1 MNTAIFEIIMFSPI
15 LIAISLIILLFFIF
29 LYYFIKIINTLFIKF
44 FHINKKLIDKVHII
58 SFVSINILI
67 SAYFLISLL
76 YRISTYGIDLNTFM
90 DKDNQ
95 VYLGNIIFTFSL
107 ILESII
113 ISIICIFINN
123 RNIPFK
129 LFRNGF

>member
-1 MNTAIFEIIMFSPI
+1 MFELIMFSPI
-15 LIAISLIILLFFIF
+15 LIAISLIILLLFIL

-44 FHINKKLIDKVHII
+44 FRINKKLMDKVHII

-76 YRISTYGIDLNTFM
+76 YRISTYGTDLNTFM

-107 ILESII
+107 ILESMI
-113 ISIICIFINN
+113 ISIICIFLNK
-123 RNIPFK
+123 FK

>member
-15 LIAISLIILLFFIF
+15 LIAISLIILLFFIL
-29 LYYFIKIINTLFIKF
+29 LYYFIKIINIFLIKL
-44 FHINKKLIDKVHII
+44 FHIDKKLMDKIHII

-67 SAYFLISLL
+67 STYFLITLL
-76 YRISTYGIDLNTFM
+76 YNINTYGTDLNTFI

-107 ILESII
+107 VLENII
-113 ISIICIFINN
+113 ISIICIFYKNIN
-123 RNIPFK
+123 ISFK

>member
-1 MNTAIFEIIMFSPI
+1 MFEFIMFSPV
-15 LIAISLIILLFFIF
+15 LIARSLIILLFFILLF
-29 LYYFIKIINTLFIKF
+29 YFIKIINALFIKF
-44 FHINKKLIDKVHII
+44 FHINKKLMDKVHII

-76 YRISTYGIDLNTFM
+76 YKINTYGTDFNTFM

-107 ILESII
+107 ILENII
-113 ISIICIFINN
+113 ISFVCIFKNK
-123 RNIPFK
+123 K
-129 LFRNGF
+129 LFLK

>member
-15 LIAISLIILLFFIF
+15 LIAQSLVILLFFIV
-29 LYYFIKIINTLFIKF
+29 LYYFIKIINIFLMKL
-44 FHINKKLIDKVHII
+44 FHIDKKLMDRVHII

-67 SAYFLISLL
+67 SAYFLINLL
-76 YRISTYGIDLNTFM
+76 YKINTYGTNLNTFI

-95 VYLGNIIFTFSL
+95 VYFGNIIFTFSL
-107 ILESII
+107 ILENII
-113 ISIICIFINN
+113 ISIICIFLNK
-123 RNIPFK
+123 FQ

>member
-15 LIAISLIILLFFIF
+15 LIAISLIILLFFIL

-44 FHINKKLIDKVHII
+44 FHIDKKLMDKVHII

>member
-1 MNTAIFEIIMFSPI
+1 MNTAIFETIMFSPL
-15 LIAISLIILLFFIF
+15 LIAISLIILLFFIL

-44 FHINKKLIDKVHII
+44 FHIDKKLMDKVHII

-76 YRISTYGIDLNTFM
+76 YKINTYGTDFNTFM
-90 DKDNQ
+90 DKDNK

-107 ILESII
+107 ILENII
-113 ISIICIFINN
+113 ISIICIFLNK
-123 RNIPFK
+123 FK